1 MERCQIMKHFL
12 TVQDMTVNDMVAL
25 LEMANKFHLDEYK
38 LTKQL
43 FSANLF
49 FEPSTRTKMSFIV
62 AEKKLGMESLE
73 FHQEMSSMKK
83 GESLYDTAKTFEAI
97 GANVLVIRHE
107 HDEWANELSEHM
119 SIPIINAGAG
129 KKAHPTQS
137 LLDAYTIYQ
146 EFTTFNGL
154 NIVIAGDIKHSR
166 VARSNAEMLSKLGA
180 NVYFSGAPEFMDE
193 TLPFPHISIDE
204 AVEICDVL
212 MLLRIQH
219 ERHDQFSSA
228 TVHYNDHF
236 GLTVAREKK
245 MKDRAI
251 ILHPGPVN
259 RGVEIDSTLVECERS
274 RIFEQMSNGVYVRM
288 AVLTT
293 QLLNWGIINENHI
306 KKCAETYPEQR
317 IRNMRFVN

>member
-1 MERCQIMKHFL
+1 MQHFL
-12 TVQDMTVNDMVAL
+12 TVQDMTVKEMIAL
-25 LEMANKFHLDEYK
+25 LHMAEKFQLNDFK
-38 LTKQL
+38 ISKQL

-73 FHQEMSSMKK
+73 FNQEMSSMKK

-97 GANVLVIRHE
+97 GADVLVIRHE
-107 HDEWANELSEHM
+107 HDDWANELSSHIE
-119 SIPIINAGAG
+119 IPMINAGAG

-146 EFTTFNGL
+146 EYGSFHSL

-166 VARSNAEMLSKLGA
+166 VARSNAEMLHKLGA
-180 NVYFSGAPEFMDE
+180 NVYFSGAEDFMDD
-193 TLPFPHISIDE
+193 TLQFPHISIDE

-228 TVHYNDHF
+228 TVNYYHEY
-236 GLTVAREKK
+236 GLTLEREKR
-245 MKDRAI
+245 MKERAI

-259 RGVEIDSTLVECERS
+259 RGVEIDSTLVECDRS
-274 RIFEQMSNGVYVRM
+274 RIFKQMANGVYVRM

-293 QLLNWGIINENHI
+293 QLLKWGIIDENHLEKRNDFSSKRKI
-306 KKCAETYPEQR
+306 S
-317 IRNMRFVN
+317 NMRFVN

>member
-1 MERCQIMKHFL
+1 MKHFL
-12 TVQDMTVNDMVAL
+12 SVSDMTVEDIIDL
-25 LEMANKFHLDEYK
+25 LDTANKYRLDEYK
-38 LTKQL
+38 ISKQL

-62 AEKKLGMESLE
+62 AEKRLGMESLE
-73 FHQEMSSMKK
+73 FNQEMSSMKK

-107 HDEWANELSEHM
+107 HDEWAKELESHM

-137 LLDAYTIYQ
+137 LLDADTIYQ
-146 EFTTFNGL
+146 EYGSFEGL

-166 VARSNAEMLSKLGA
+166 VARSNAEMLHKLGA
-180 NVYFSGAPEFMDE
+180 NVYFSGAPDFMDE
-193 TLPFPHISIDE
+193 TLSYPHISMDE

-228 TVHYNDHF
+228 TVNYYENY
-236 GLTVAREKK
+236 GLTIEREKK
-245 MKDRAI
+245 MKDKAI

-259 RGVEIDSTLVECERS
+259 RGVEIDSSLVECERS
-274 RIFEQMSNGVYVRM
+274 RIFKQMSNGVYVRM
-288 AVLTT
+288 AILTT
-293 QLLNWGIINENHI
+293 QLLKWGIINEYHI
-306 KKCAETYPEQR
+306 EKRNDAREER
-317 IRNMRFVN
+317 HISNMRCAN

>member
-1 MERCQIMKHFL
+1 MKHFL
-12 TVQDMTVNDMVAL
+12 TVQDMNVKEIMSL
-25 LEMANKFHLDEYK
+25 LNMAEKFHLEEYK
-38 LTKQL
+38 ISKQL
-43 FSANLF
+43 FCANLF

-62 AEKKLGMESLE
+62 AERKLGLEALE
-73 FHQEMSSMKK
+73 FNQEMSSMKK

-97 GANVLVIRHE
+97 GADVLVVRHE
-107 HDEWANELSEHM
+107 HDEWANELTSHM
-119 SIPIINAGAG
+119 DIPIINAGAG

-146 EFTTFNGL
+146 EYGSFHGL

-166 VARSNAEMLSKLGA
+166 VARSNAEMLEKLGA
-180 NVYFSGAPEFMDE
+180 NVYFSGAKDFMDD
-193 TLPFPHISIDE
+193 TLHFPHISMDE

-228 TVHYNDHF
+228 TVNYYHEY
-236 GLTVAREKK
+236 GLTLEREKR
-245 MKDRAI
+245 MKERAI

-259 RGVEIDSTLVECERS
+259 RGVEIDSALVECDRS
-274 RIFEQMSNGVYVRM
+274 RIFKQMANGVYVRM

-293 QLLNWGIINENHI
+293 QLINWGIINENQI
-306 KKCAETYPEQR
+306 EKRNDISSKR
-317 IRNMRFVN
+317 KISNMRFVN